1 MTRQVVSWFWLCA
14 ASLALSLGWLLP
26 NNSPPWLSFHKD
38 AWIGLILAIVSFW
51 VLWPRLVRSQVQVLT
66 LVVAVFSLIP
76 MIQHVTGMVPVFG
89 VAWMQS
95 LYLLGFALAL
105 QTGATWEKLT
115 KGQAAD
121 FVFLALGVGALV
133 SCGIAFY
140 QWLGLR
146 TGMSEWI
153 LNSVISNRYYA
164 NLAQPNL
171 LGSLL
176 LLGVIASAWA
186 HWRQKIRGWLAWS
199 IAVVLLFGVVL
210 TGSRTAWLN
219 IMILVVGA
227 TLCRSKL
234 PHQSYL
240 RAIFGLA
247 IATVLFVVSLP
258 SINTF
263 LGISEDQIPLEFRS
277 LKDVRLEAWVMLF
290 DAALERPWVGFGWG
304 QVGAANFSVLG
315 RYPEQSAIFAH
326 SHNLILDL
334 ILWNGFPIGLSVS
347 ALLGFLLLVLLRRN
361 LGFEQIILTAMVS
374 ILATHA
380 LLEFPLQYAYFLL
393 PLGLVLG
400 SLSTSLSFRPVF
412 EMSPIVNLLVWSI
425 AVLAMAITVLD
436 YFKAETSMYGLRF
449 EDRGIQT
456 TIPKTPPEVLVL
468 TQFHESI
475 KLARN
480 VPRAGVSQ
488 DELRAMRNIV
498 LVMPSALTIQKLAA
512 NLALNGHEKE
522 AVEWL
527 RKGCKTT
534 VPVVCQM
541 MERRWSILAESN
553 PGLLRAPWPVEFRS
567 K

>member
-1 MTRQVVSWFWLCA
+1 M
-14 ASLALSLGWLLP
+14 
-26 NNSPPWLSFHKD
+26 
-38 AWIGLILAIVSFW
+38 
-51 VLWPRLVRSQVQVLT
+51 
-66 LVVAVFSLIP
+66 VAVFSLIP

-115 KGQAAD
+115 KAQAAD
-121 FVFLALGVGALV
+121 FVFLALGIGALV
-133 SCGIAFY
+133 SCAIAFH

-146 TGMSEWI
+146 TGMNEWI

-186 HWRQKIRGWLAWS
+186 HWRQKVRGWLVWS

-219 IMILVVGA
+219 MMILVVGA
-227 TLCRSKL
+227 MLCRSKL

-258 SINTF
+258 NINAF
-263 LGISEDQIPLEFRS
+263 LGISEDQIPIEYRS

-290 DAALERPWVGFGWG
+290 DAALERPWAGYGWG

-315 RYPEQSAIFAH
+315 RYPEQGAIFAH

-334 ILWNGFPIGLSVS
+334 ILWNGFPVGLSVS
-347 ALLGFLLLVLLRRN
+347 ALLGFLLFVLLRRN
-361 LGFEQIILTAMVS
+361 LGFEQIILTAMVAV
-374 ILATHA
+374 LATHA
-380 LLEFPLQYAYFLL
+380 MLEFPLQYAYFLL

-400 SLSTSLSFRPVF
+400 SLSTMLSFRPVF

-425 AVLAMAITVLD
+425 AVLAMAITVMD

-468 TQFHESI
+468 TQFHDSI

-480 VPRAGVSQ
+480 VPRAGVSE

-498 LVMPSALTIQKLAA
+498 LVMPSALTMQKLAA

-527 RKGCKTT
+527 RNGCKSTL
-534 VPVVCQM
+534 PVVCQM

-553 PGLLRAPWPVEFRS
+553 PGLLRAPWPVEYRS